1 MFRRIKIITAIL
13 AIIMLA
19 SCDSIITDPNPLIG
33 CYKIVVADGAY
44 SYAFSLREDGTY
56 DILQY
61 AESGGYA
68 TIGTYTIALASFD
81 FKKATGYITFVVES
95 QMEGL
100 SSYCFTKD
108 VENRYAFEWDA
119 NAVDAVRTLILEPI
133 SGGDEFPGEAVSMLD
148 SEYYA
153 ERERWTGIPAPEP
166 EIPEGGVGGEG
177 GTEDGDGG
185 EANE

>member
-1 MFRRIKIITAIL
+1 MFRRIKTIFIAL
-13 AIIMLA
+13 AIIMLTG
-19 SCDSIITDPNPLIG
+19 CDSIITEPNPLIG

-44 SYAFSLREDGTY
+44 SYAFSLRDDGTY

-68 TIGTYTIALASFD
+68 TIGTYTIELASFD

-100 SSYCFTKD
+100 SKYCFTEG
-108 VENRYAFEWDA
+108 VENRYAFEW
-119 NAVDAVRTLILEPI
+119 NATAIDSVRTLILDPI
-133 SGGDEFPGEAVSMLD
+133 SGGEEFPGEAVSMLD

-166 EIPEGGVGGEG
+166 EVPEGGEG
-177 GTEDGDGG
+177 GEGSTEGTDGG
-185 EANE
+185 EVNE